1 MILSKT
7 HNITNMVILFP
18 FVCYD
23 IIITEVKTMSMY
35 TQEKYRMI
43 QREITRKANEEI
55 QESRWWMVTWIV
67 DITCGIFAFFFMRLF
82 NII

>member
-1 MILSKT
+1 
-7 HNITNMVILFP
+7 
-18 FVCYD
+18 
-23 IIITEVKTMSMY
+23 MSMY